1 MIEIYLKKIT
11 NNLIFFLKKI
21 TNNLIFFANFF
32 SKKVIIMGN
41 TSCRYVM
48 KNELRKESNLYKN
61 SQLLYFISTFLI
73 WYLYIQHRYEG
84 INKWYIM
91 PITAYFTVYLILG
104 TLIYFCTELTMDNY
118 KLNNKIYKC
127 LQWQQNNRTCTKRLG
142 KCIVN
147 VDDVQDWNSENPT
160 VINEQYQQSINTNN
174 ILNQTDNYESNHI
187 ENIPIKSAY
196 RGEDIK
202 PGNYYL

>member
-1 MIEIYLKKIT
+1 MIEIYLKKITNNLTFCLKKIT

-91 PITAYFTVYLILG
+91 TRP
-104 TLIYFCTELTMDNY
+104 
-118 KLNNKIYKC
+118 K
-127 LQWQQNNRTCTKRLG
+127 
-142 KCIVN
+142 VN
-147 VDDVQDWNSENPT
+147 
-160 VINEQYQQSINTNN
+160 
-174 ILNQTDNYESNHI
+174 
-187 ENIPIKSAY
+187 
-196 RGEDIK
+196 
-202 PGNYYL
+202 